1 MLHRVAPL
9 AVAALL
15 LARPSLAAAHAK
27 TGVDSKPQDLPGL
40 VEPRPF
46 DGLARHL
53 ARAFSGTNLGFQL
66 AAVAA
71 TATMTTQDVDFHVH
85 SYFRDHPDWGRAAYP
100 CAILG
105 VAGPVALFGGLHVVG
120 RVTDNVETVG
130 AAYAVLQAEGL
141 TLAYVALLK
150 LVTGRPAP
158 RDDYI
163 PSVAPDEAKLSRT
176 FRPGLYRGGIIA
188 GWPSGHVAITTAALS
203 ALVAYYPDSFLLK
216 LATTVGVAGMMLGVA
231 SFEKGGFHWA
241 SDVVAG
247 ALMAF
252 PIGFSTG
259 QGMRALVQGEHV
271 RPTTTWFLTPSLRTD
286 TIGAT
291 LGRGF

>member
-1 MLHRVAPL
+1 MLHRVALL
-9 AVAALL
+9 AVTAVL
-15 LARPSLAAAHAK
+15 LARPSLAAAHAR
-27 TGVDSKPQDLPGL
+27 TSVDSQPEDLPSL
-40 VEPRPF
+40 VDPGPL
-46 DGLARHL
+46 DGLAHHL
-53 ARAFSGTNLGFQL
+53 ARAFSGMNLGFQL

-105 VAGPVALFGGLHVVG
+105 VAGPAALFGGLHVVG
-120 RVTDNVETVG
+120 RATDNVETVG

-141 TLAYVALLK
+141 
-150 LVTGRPAP
+150 
-158 RDDYI
+158 
-163 PSVAPDEAKLSRT
+163 APDEAKLSRT

-203 ALVAYYPDSFLLK
+203 ALVGYYPDSLLLK
-216 LATTVGVAGMMLGVA
+216 LATTVGVAGMMLGVT

-241 SDVVAG
+241 SDAVAG

-252 PIGFSTG
+252 PIGISTG
-259 QGMRALVQGEHV
+259 QGMRALVRGERA
-271 RPTTTWFLTPSLRTD
+271 RPTTAWFLTPSLRAD